1 MSKTPVQADIAAR
14 LKQARARLF
23 STAAE
28 AAEAL
33 GMKAVTLRAHENAQ
47 NAINVYDLE
56 RYARRYNVNLQWL
69 LTGGEADRPNPTQHV
84 ELGEMIPLEFTIE
97 PGAWIPED
105 HPSRRRQRPQ
115 GGEVSEMV
123 PFTDPRF
130 PADMVEAIRVVNC
143 SPDAYYISGTLLFV
157 VEVADIG
164 YRNGDHVLVY
174 RERGDFINMSVR
186 RVEKGA
192 DEVLFHSLTH
202 PGEAPLRWE
211 IGDKEELPN
220 VTAVVIGSLTR
231 RPVQELDIET
241 LRRFEEFE
249 ASRRGSPRSWR
260 RLDREARA
268 IVAGELSVED
278 SENFATVEEAKQ
290 HLLII

>member
-1 MSKTPVQADIAAR
+1 MSRTPVQADIAAR
-14 LKQARARLF
+14 LKHARNRLF

-28 AAEAL
+28 AADAL
-33 GMKAVTLRAHENAQ
+33 GMKAVTLRAHESAQ

-69 LTGGEADRPNPTQHV
+69 LTGAGVEQPDPTQHV

-105 HPSRRRQRPQ
+105 HPSRRRKHRKD
-115 GGEVSEMV
+115 GEVAEMV

-130 PADMVEAIRVVNC
+130 PADMVEAVRVENC
-143 SPDAYYISGTLLFV
+143 SPDAHYISGTLLFV
-157 VEVADIG
+157 VEAADIG

-174 RERGDFINMSVR
+174 RERGDFVNMSVR
-186 RVEKGA
+186 RVEKSA

-202 PGEAPLRWE
+202 PDEAPLRWE
-211 IGDKEELPN
+211 RSDKEELPN

-231 RPVQELDIET
+231 RPVQELDIDT

-249 ASRRGSPRSWR
+249 ASRRGNPRSWR

-268 IVAGELSVED
+268 IIAGKLNVED
-278 SENFATVEEAKQ
+278 SENFASVDEARQ
-290 HLLII
+290 HLLTM